1 MRKEYNSLSAFYRD
15 FADESCGRITID
27 DADILI
33 AKLKSERSAEI
44 IEFPNGGVVVV
55 QLPMPMSAK
64 YLPQKKH
71 GKSHYTKL
79 SAAVRKEDAAR
90 FSDACR
96 RLGLRQADVLM
107 PVIREII
114 SRAEKEG

>member
-27 DADILI
+27 DADALI
-33 AKLKSERSAEI
+33 ARLKSERNAEI
-44 IEFPNGGVVVV
+44 IEFPRGGAVV
-55 QLPMPMSAK
+55 QIPMPMSGK

-71 GKSHYTKL
+71 CKARYTKL
-79 SAAVRKEDAAR
+79 SAAVRKEDAAK

-96 RLGLRQADVLM
+96 RLGLGQADVLV

-114 SRAEKEG
+114 SKAEKEG